1 MKVFLSYPS
10 EHLEAAVEVK
20 NFVRSVGVECWF
32 DKDSLVAGEDW
43 DRARHQ
49 GLVEADV
56 FLVLC
61 AAQTTGRNGVYQR
74 EINEALELLRD
85 RRLGTIYIIPLR
97 LEDAPLPS
105 ELGRLQYVDHFE
117 GAWRRK
123 LAVGL
128 ARATTEKGESVP
140 AALTVAATQPEE
152 GGSIDHAILEERP
165 EGSYELN
172 WFTYTMEGEYWDFV
186 NGVIRSKALG
196 GLYETR
202 RQMAEWWQTSGSD
215 WTMSISEFHRRDKL
229 VSLVIGTSSYFS
241 RAAHP
246 NHGLFTINF
255 LGEEAG
261 IVGAQDLFEATG
273 EGFSFLTDYVNL
285 DLRRQYGGNGEKI
298 DITSYAETYGWE
310 FYEHFNFNEAGMRLN
325 LSAASGLPHALGM
338 HEVYIP
344 WEHVGQLLAPVSR
357 RILLGT
363 QSQERG
369 GIEEEADPTNTMP

>member
-10 EHLEAAVEVK
+10 EHGKAAAQVK

-32 DKDSLVAGEDW
+32 DQDSLVAGQDW
-43 DRARHQ
+43 DRARNQ
-49 GLVEADV
+49 SLIEADV

-74 EINEALELLRD
+74 EINEALELLKD
-85 RRLGTIYIIPLR
+85 RRVGTIYIIPLR

-105 ELGRLQYVDHFE
+105 ELARFQFVDYFE

-128 ARATTEKGESVP
+128 AQATTETGNNVP
-140 AALTVAATQPEE
+140 AALAVAATQPDK
-152 GGSIDHAILEERP
+152 GGSIDHTVSEERP

-196 GLYETR
+196 GLYEAR

-215 WTMSISEFHRRDKL
+215 WAMSISEFHRRDKL
-229 VSLVIGTSSYFS
+229 ASLVIATSGYFS
-241 RAAHP
+241 GAVHP
-246 NHGLFTINF
+246 NHGIFTINF

-261 IVGAQDLFEATG
+261 IVGARDLFETTG

-285 DLRRQYGGNGEKI
+285 DLRRQYGNTGEKV
-298 DITSYAETYGWE
+298 DITSYAESCGWD
-310 FYEHFNFNEAGMRLN
+310 FFEHFNFNEAGMCLN
-325 LSAASGLPHALGM
+325 LSVASGLPHALGM
-338 HEVYIP
+338 HVVYIP
-344 WEHVGQLLAPVSR
+344 WEHVGQFLAPVSR
-357 RILLGT
+357 RILLNTPGDMI
-363 QSQERG
+363 G
-369 GIEEEADPTNTMP
+369 EELTKRRTR